1 MRRADDILDL
11 AETRYR
17 NGGGKNPQT
26 DQKEMFLF
34 AFKAVHADQTKPVR
48 EA

>member
-1 MRRADDILDL
+1 MTFLTSPKQDT
-11 AETRYR
+11 EM
-17 NGGGKNPQT
+17 GGKNPQT